1 MERVQRMLFTYFPGA
16 CKFLHLASS
25 CVGSICSSPL
35 LDQRGNKKNK
45 HHSSWGHSL
54 QERARESD
62 PAQEWEKHP
71 CDCQRVSWSNFNG
84 TSLGTWII
92 ATSGPPGDCELSTGV
107 RGPNLTQVSMSSFQ
121 VANVMW
127 KTWRDEHAVN
137 KKSRQWD
144 HEEYPGGASAHF
156 LG

>member
-1 MERVQRMLFTYFPGA
+1 MTFFYAAQQQAGSPGKVARLLRCKPRHLEPQCVLCQRRIAYLKVQTGALPNLSDDTFSFPHPQRQGGSVHTPPSNHVESRCIQSIQTSYAMERVWRMLFTYFPGA

-62 PAQEWEKHP
+62 PAQE
-71 CDCQRVSWSNFNG
+71 
-84 TSLGTWII
+84 
-92 ATSGPPGDCELSTGV
+92 
-107 RGPNLTQVSMSSFQ
+107 
-121 VANVMW
+121 
-127 KTWRDEHAVN
+127 
-137 KKSRQWD
+137 
-144 HEEYPGGASAHF
+144 
-156 LG
+156 